1 MSNIQRVSETN
12 VHFRSYQY
20 DWESRTVSSDAQKTG
35 GMAVYSYNFHG
46 ISQVSLAKLIMLVS
60 LQESTVY
67 EQLLVTAL
75 EDLQTNS
82 EILETATL
90 IADKLAAMVEASAG
104 SVLFMGD
111 TVPYLPPNSTTVIQV
126 EMRVFL
132 VVYLGISTS
141 DLPSNV
147 NWHTAD
153 CEKGLGLLLDVID
166 GLNKLSETKAVNMQT
181 YVNQLTLANNFGVNM
196 DKLILHGCR
205 NLAGNIGK

>member
-46 ISQVSLAKLIMLVS
+46 ISQASLAKLIMLVS

-90 IADKLAAMVEASAG
+90 IADKLAAMVEASAT

-111 TVPYLPPNSTTVIQV
+111 KVPYLPPNSTTVIQV
-126 EMRVFL
+126 EMRAFMVR
-132 VVYLGISTS
+132 YLGISAS

-147 NWHTAD
+147 NWHASD
-153 CEKGLGLLLDVID
+153 CEKGLNLLLDVID

>member
-35 GMAVYSYNFHG
+35 GMAVYSYNFCG
-46 ISQVSLAKLIMLVS
+46 ISQTSLAKLIMLVS

-90 IADKLAAMVEASAG
+90 IADQLAAMVEGPSDKY
-104 SVLFMGD
+104 VFMGD
-111 TVPYLPPNSTTVIQV
+111 KVPYLPPNSTTVIQV
-126 EMRVFL
+126 EMKTFMIR
-132 VVYLGISTS
+132 YLGISAS
-141 DLPSNV
+141 DLQSSV
-147 NWHTAD
+147 MWYSSD
-153 CEKGLGLLLDVID
+153 CEKGLNLLLDVID